1 MRKTVGWHIN
11 PETGKT
17 IQEQITIG
25 YAATRAEGLQMLAEY
40 NNNPFDI
47 KASKATFQ
55 EVYER
60 WSKEKFPTISKS
72 NVKGYEASYRVCGT
86 LYNKVFR
93 DIRLMDLQFV
103 VDTCGKNYPTL
114 KKLKGLFNQLYAY
127 AMKNDICN
135 KDYSEF
141 VDLSRYK
148 DKNPNKR
155 DRNKF
160 TKEQIARLWELAEDP
175 YYQIVLMLIYNG
187 CRISEFLDLKK
198 ENVHLEEQYF
208 DVIASKTENGLRKVP
223 IADKVLPF
231 YKAWYEG
238 SQCEYL
244 LHTPDQKHFDYRNY
258 YDSYFTPLMEQL
270 GYDQTPHCTR
280 HTCISMLT
288 EAHVDQTMIKKIV
301 GHSGAMTLTERVYT
315 HLDIETLV
323 EAKGRRKSRAAQKKQ
338 EIRSLRNDLLLH
350 KAFVFACASCSLC
363 APCLLL
369 TKQNGTLSRTT
380 HSSKS
385 TEFSCKSTS

>member
-1 MRKTVGWHIN
+1 MIN
-11 PETGKT
+11 DF
-17 IQEQITIG
+17 
-25 YAATRAEGLQMLAEY
+25 AALVIYHHRY
-40 NNNPFDI
+40 
-47 KASKATFQ
+47 
-55 EVYER
+55 Y
-60 WSKEKFPTISKS
+60 KEKFPTISNS
-72 NVKGYEASYRVCGT
+72 NVKGYEASYRVCET
-86 LYNKVFR
+86 LYSKVFQ
-93 DIRLMDLQFV
+93 DIRLMEPQI
-103 VDTCGKNYPTL
+103 CGGHLREELLHSEKAQ
-114 KKLKGLFNQLYAY
+114 GLFNQLNAY

-160 TKEQIARLWELAEDP
+160 TKEQITRLWELAEDP

-187 CRISEFLDLKK
+187 YRISEFLDLKK
-198 ENVHLEEQYF
+198 ENVHPEEQYF
-208 DVIASKTENGLRKVP
+208 DVIASKTENGLWKVP

-231 YKAWYEG
+231 YKAWFEG
-238 SQCEYL
+238 SECEYL
-244 LHTPDQKHFDYRNY
+244 LHTPEQRHSDYRNY

-323 EAKGRRKSRAAQKKQ
+323 EAINR
-338 EIRSLRNDLLLH
+338 I
-350 KAFVFACASCSLC
+350 
-363 APCLLL
+363 
-369 TKQNGTLSRTT
+369 
-380 HSSKS
+380 
-385 TEFSCKSTS
+385 